1 MTRATYTER
10 RGQLLFGR
18 RVALTLLAAFALV
31 SVGRAQAPAPA
42 RAEATRQLVVA
53 GLKSAVTIRRDAR
66 AVPYVEASNEED
78 LYFAQ
83 GYVTASDRLWQ
94 MDLLRRTGRGE
105 LAEIFGRDVLEE
117 DKRRR
122 VFGFAKLSEESVQ
135 HLSPPM
141 RLSYEAYA
149 RGVNAY
155 IASLT
160 DETLPMEF
168 RLLRYKPRPWRPAD
182 SIIVGKIFS
191 ETLSTSWQ
199 TDLMRAALDGL
210 PREQRDALMPI
221 TSPLDVV
228 LVGRDRPAGRKAA
241 AAKRADDGGRGV
253 VHVDAELLSEVSAA
267 WETMQLSLSRLG
279 AHAEGR
285 AASNNWVVGG
295 NLTASGKPMLAN
307 DPHLAP
313 SAPSIWYM
321 THLAAPG
328 LRTAGVTAPGAP
340 GIIIG
345 HNERIAWGLTNL
357 AADVQDLY
365 AETFDKD
372 RPQFYKTP
380 TGWRQAE
387 VRREEIKVRKSPAD
401 ASTESVPFD
410 VTVTRNGPIVLK
422 RGATEYALRWT
433 SLDPHALEFEAFY
446 LINRARNWEEFRAAL
461 RRHVSPMQN
470 FVYMDTAGHIGYY
483 GAGRVPIRKTGDG
496 RVPYDGGTD
505 AGEWIGYVP
514 FAALP
519 HLYDPPSG
527 IIVTA
532 NNRVVGED
540 YRHHLTHEWS
550 APYRARRIL
559 NLLQAKRELTVEDFR
574 EIQADTYSTGAALFA
589 RELIEAAREG
599 ASAPGGTDSWNA
611 TLRLVEGWDGRANG
625 ESSAAPFVVSMR
637 NAFRRRML
645 LAAVGPELSKSY
657 RWSNSET
664 FVDQL
669 ITERPRAML
678 PKEFGSYVELLR
690 ACAEEARENLT
701 KQLGADPARWTWGA
715 FSQVRF
721 FHPLGGVPQVG
732 QQFAIPA
739 VPLEGSN
746 QSVNV
751 GAGVSMRL
759 IADAS
764 DWDKTRQGITL
775 GISGDPSSPH
785 WKDQLADW
793 RAVKPGLFPFR
804 REAVIGG
811 TVGTLTLTPAA
822 K

>member
-1 MTRATYTER
+1 MTRAIFTSR
-10 RGQLLFGR
+10 RR
-18 RVALTLLAAFALV
+18 RPLSARGLTLSLVAAVALISAA
-31 SVGRAQAPAPA
+31 RAQTPAPA
-42 RAEATRQLVVA
+42 RQASKQQLSVA
-53 GLKSAVTIRRDAR
+53 GLKSAVIIRRDAR
-66 AVPYVEASNEED
+66 GVPYVEAANERD

-105 LAEIFGRDVLEE
+105 LAEVLGRDTLEE

-122 VFGFAKLSEESVQ
+122 LYGFAKLSEESLQ
-135 HLSPPM
+135 YFSTPM
-141 RLSYEAYA
+141 RAAYESYA

-160 DETLPMEF
+160 DETLPAEF
-168 RLLRYKPRPWRPAD
+168 RLLRYKPRPWTAAD
-182 SIIVGKIFS
+182 SVIVGKIFA

-199 TDLMRAALDGL
+199 TDLMRAAFEGL
-210 PREQRDALMPI
+210 PRERRDALMPE

-228 LVGRDRPAGRKAA
+228 LVGRDGAVKKSV
-241 AAKRADDGGRGV
+241 AKISRSDGRGFARL
-253 VHVDAELLSEVSAA
+253 DADILSEASEAV
-267 WETMQLSLSRLG
+267 ETMQLSLARVG
-279 AHAEGR
+279 AYAEGR

-295 NLTASGKPMLAN
+295 RLTASGKPLLAN

-321 THLAAPG
+321 THLSAPG
-328 LRTAGVTAPGAP
+328 LRVAGVTAPGAP
-340 GIIIG
+340 GILIG

-365 AETFDKD
+365 AETFDKE
-372 RPQFYKTP
+372 RPQFYRTP
-380 TGWRQAE
+380 AGWRQAE
-387 VRREEIKVRKSPAD
+387 VRHEEIKVRKSAAD
-401 ASTESVPFD
+401 ASTETIPFD

-422 RGATEYALRWT
+422 KGATDFALRWT
-433 SLDPHALEFEAFY
+433 SLDPHVVELESFHA
-446 LINRARNWEEFRAAL
+446 INRARNWDEFRAAL
-461 RRHVSPMQN
+461 RRHVCPMQN

-496 RVPYDGGTD
+496 RLPYDGGTD
-505 AGEWIGYVP
+505 AGEWIGYIP
-514 FAALP
+514 FDALP
-519 HLYDPPSG
+519 HVYDPPSG

-532 NNRVVGED
+532 NNRIVGDD
-540 YRHHLTHEWS
+540 YRYHLTHEWS
-550 APYRARRIL
+550 SPYRARRIL
-559 NLLQAKRELTVEDFR
+559 SLLQSRRGLTAEDFR
-574 EIQADTYSTGAALFA
+574 EIQADTYSTGTAVFA
-589 RELIEAAREG
+589 RELLKVAGEETA
-599 ASAPGGTDSWNA
+599 APGGAESWNA
-611 TLRLVEGWDGRANG
+611 TLRLAEGWDGRMNG
-625 ESSAAPFVVSMR
+625 ESAAAPLLVAMR

-645 LAAVGPELSKSY
+645 LAALGAELAKSY
-657 RWSNSET
+657 RWANSDT
-664 FVDQL
+664 FIDQL

-678 PKEFGSYVELLR
+678 PKEFASYGDLLR
-690 ACAEEARENLT
+690 ACAEEAREGLT
-701 KQLGADPARWTWGA
+701 KQFGADASRWTWNA

-721 FHPLGGVPQVG
+721 FHPLAGVPQIG
-732 QQFAIPA
+732 QQFLVAGVPA
-739 VPLEGSN
+739 EGSN

-775 GISGDPSSPH
+775 GISGDPASPH

-793 RAVKPGLFPFR
+793 RAVRPGVFPFR
-804 REAVIGG
+804 RE
-811 TVGTLTLTPAA
+811 TVVGSTEATLTLTPAA